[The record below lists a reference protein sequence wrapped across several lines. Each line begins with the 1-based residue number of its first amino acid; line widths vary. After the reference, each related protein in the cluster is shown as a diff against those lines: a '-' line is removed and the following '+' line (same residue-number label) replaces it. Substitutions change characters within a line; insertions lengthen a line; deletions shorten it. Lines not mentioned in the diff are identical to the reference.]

1 MQKRLLPY
9 TFSSGNARPHETDI
23 SSSEVLDKFSKRGIF
38 RCAYLIILSFLFA
51 FLSLLSLSFFLPF
64 LFPLSPLSSSLAA
77 VFLSHSDPLYSRLF
91 LHLHRDRSLFIVWGI
106 GALENFV
113 YVTIKL
119 TWSSIGLCNIP
130 RRPNHSPPTPRPH
143 WQLIGSQFSIA
154 PFVLCGWRPMSPSVP
169 PENHVISSNSPP
181 TQPPSGEWWL
191 TLYLPHTIII
201 YRLVIFPLFRLLN
214 CKECPLTSVP
224 STNVCGIWAW
234 VPVEKLWISG
244 FSAIFLS
251 VLLFYVQL
259 SGSINDQANM
269 GQRPGIAEMKHLD
282 TKL

>member
-23 SSSEVLDKFSKRGIF
+23 SSSEVLDKFSTCGIF
-38 RCAYLIILSFLFA
+38 RWAYLIILSFLFA
-51 FLSLLSLSFFLPF
+51 FLSILSLSFFLPF

-91 LHLHRDRSLFIVWGI
+91 LHLHRNRSLFIVWGI

-113 YVTIKL
+113 CVTIKL

-154 PFVLCGWRPMSPSVP
+154 PFILCGWRPMSPSVP
-169 PENHVISSNSPP
+169 PENHVISSNSLP

-214 CKECPLTSVP
+214 WKEFFK
-224 STNVCGIWAW
+224 GGKQMY
-234 VPVEKLWISG
+234 VEFGPGCRWRNYEYQVFQQS
-244 FSAIFLS
+244 FYQFFLS
-251 VLLFYVQL
+251 MFNFQV
-259 SGSINDQANM
+259 
-269 GQRPGIAEMKHLD
+269 R
-282 TKL
+282 